1 MIIYKLSEKDWWP
14 REGGGGV
21 GWSALN
27 FKLAWFYLLYLFQR
41 IGTKFCFP
49 FLGREASSCICP
61 WDASLRE
68 KIGRYWVQNVFQSLQ
83 PIFWNFVRL
92 LNWVWS
98 VKNWGQDMYIISLFE
113 WQLRVDKTV
122 QNLEKC
128 CAIQYTY
135 LYIPIRLL

>member
-14 REGGGGV
+14 REGGGGLV
-21 GWSALN
+21 EVHWTSNLRDFSYYICFN
-27 FKLAWFYLLYLFQR
+27 VLEQ
-41 IGTKFCFP
+41 KFCFP

-61 WDASLRE
+61 WDGSLRE

-83 PIFWNFVRL
+83 PIFWNFVCL

-98 VKNWGQDMYIISLFE
+98 VKNWGQDMYIVSPFQ
-113 WQLRVDKTV
+113 WKLRADKTV

-128 CAIQYTY
+128 CAIVHWP
-135 LYIPIRLL
+135 LHSN

>member
-14 REGGGGV
+14 KGGGGGLV
-21 GWSALN
+21 EVHWTSNLRDFCYYICSN
-27 FKLAWFYLLYLFQR
+27 VLEQ
-41 IGTKFCFP
+41 KFCFP

-61 WDASLRE
+61 WDGSLRE

-98 VKNWGQDMYIISLFE
+98 VKNWGQDMYIISPFE
-113 WQLRVDKTV
+113 WQLRADKTV

-128 CAIQYTY
+128 CAIVHWPQHSN
-135 LYIPIRLL
+135 